1 MDSKILNDALY
12 STYTKFSE
20 TAHGKNTQRGLEQII
35 AALIIYLKSNDT
47 KHFSRA
53 NMGRENIEKYIKREE
68 LAEYLAEYFVKM
80 SKIKQPE
87 TSDELTLSLQMLGMS
102 PKEAVEQLKNCML
115 GKETKLKNVDA
126 SSIARTVCSRYSKI
140 EMNQRDEAEKA
151 VVKKVEASV
160 DPKYGVKNLEVNTGL
175 VNYCREEVL
184 NGRQIAIQN
193 ELKEKNLAARA
204 RREYNLNDEM
214 TAVTDIGIR
223 RDKQQDSVVMLYH
236 PQNPKYK
243 LLVVADGMGGTVDG
257 DKASQEITKQMTL
270 WFESLNPDMMLDQN
284 AKILQEEWKK
294 KLNEIHSEV
303 LRTTPDSGST
313 FVGAIVG
320 ENTTTI
326 AGIGDSRCYVLDKNN
341 HLQQMTVDDNV
352 DFVTFHTKWEQ
363 IAKAQ
368 KGRLDKEQ
376 YKLRSQEKE
385 NLRFKRTN
393 NQITKCIGARIFKPV
408 EPRFASIKNDSYQ
421 SLMLF
426 SDGVTDCLS
435 DDQLYAIT
443 RRTSSKKLAGRI
455 VDEALRNYSVRNE
468 FKDNPNYTSRI
479 DAGKDNT
486 SAVVFDKR
494 KDEGGER

>member
-1 MDSKILNDALY
+1 
-12 STYTKFSE
+12 
-20 TAHGKNTQRGLEQII
+20 
-35 AALIIYLKSNDT
+35 
-47 KHFSRA
+47 
-53 NMGRENIEKYIKREE
+53 
-68 LAEYLAEYFVKM
+68 
-80 SKIKQPE
+80 
-87 TSDELTLSLQMLGMS
+87 
-102 PKEAVEQLKNCML
+102 
-115 GKETKLKNVDA
+115 
-126 SSIARTVCSRYSKI
+126 
-140 EMNQRDEAEKA
+140 
-151 VVKKVEASV
+151 
-160 DPKYGVKNLEVNTGL
+160 
-175 VNYCREEVL
+175 
-184 NGRQIAIQN
+184 
-193 ELKEKNLAARA
+193 
-204 RREYNLNDEM
+204 
-214 TAVTDIGIR
+214 
-223 RDKQQDSVVMLYH
+223 
-236 PQNPKYK
+236 
-243 LLVVADGMGGTVDG
+243 
-257 DKASQEITKQMTL
+257 
-270 WFESLNPDMMLDQN
+270 
-284 AKILQEEWKK
+284 
-294 KLNEIHSEV
+294 
-303 LRTTPDSGST
+303 
-313 FVGAIVG
+313 
-320 ENTTTI
+320 
-326 AGIGDSRCYVLDKNN
+326 
-341 HLQQMTVDDNV
+341 MTVDDNV

-363 IAKAQ
+363 IAKTQ